1 MKWLHKISFVTVI
14 LLAISL
20 SFYFI
25 FNQWL
30 SHNLNK
36 QNIHN
41 VSWSLGSLSSET
53 THIETIEFNY
63 NNQYSI
69 QAKDVFIRLG
79 FTDSVPTIQH
89 IDVSQISVKNNQ
101 PYLFT
106 EKQNHKP
113 STQTA
118 LAQLKSVIHAL
129 LPKTNHDYTLPDTDS
144 DQINES
150 NAWLAYIPATVNI
163 KKITY
168 QQPCSSKLQT
178 AQQPDSCSIQA
189 KLKWQLQSQKLPI
202 AANLN
207 IILHEHDL
215 TQLSLTTDLNL
226 TADMHND
233 QLALTHLS
241 GDVKLTQRSDKS
253 EHTLFTLNT
262 EHFLSLSDNSASPNS
277 ILNSTLESNVYP
289 SKDIDHT
296 ISQINKRYR
305 QWLGKELPVQITPLV
320 SNKNGI
326 AYSLPEIKAKIES
339 HSNLTALLLTDDSN
353 ELIPSLLSQ
362 SNIQSEIQA
371 SMPNPISINSIGTL
385 SGDAVLAIN
394 LNQGVLSSH
403 QLQSS
408 GNFALLPSSNIAKK
422 LAKYGLKAKTTRFK
436 LTSAGDTHIN
446 IDTPNIGLN
455 DLAAIPITIDLHSH
469 SDPENNDLVRNPTPY
484 LSEIN
489 GSVHLTGLLN
499 LQNSFVFKVTSGQL
513 QATTDRVKIAKEKIL
528 NKPHIHMG
536 FTAIITPNSGQ
547 FESQKGVFTGL
558 LNTPDLSLDNIKFNW
573 HDLSISSQTNS
584 AKSKVQAKLQTLNF
598 SGNLKHTMAQA
609 EEVDLK
615 LTNFDF
621 NPLLSPVDDNTL
633 DQNLEFKHY
642 QYSGHYQLKTDNL
655 TQDLLHKQDWKL
667 RGKLTG
673 LLSSSFTDLDEF
685 NVQGSVSNKSGFVV
699 FHNLF
704 YTPKQIATD
713 WEIPP
718 IYFLAGNSLEKTF
731 KDWPKLL
738 TIGSGKLL
746 AKGRTKVN
754 LTASNES
761 SNILNNINTNASLS
775 VSGISGIYNETT
787 LNQIHSE
794 LDISVNK
801 GKLHVHLPS
810 LSAVQ
815 INHGV
820 LVGSIELSGHY
831 NTSLQALFSG
841 ELSLKKAKA
850 NLFNG
855 QAWLNPQTINL
866 NQPFNSKLH
875 LANINLDT
883 LLQQY
888 PSADIQGSGLM
899 NGELPFKVDLQ
910 KKPFI
915 TIPNGQLSAQAPGGF
930 LKYQPSSAGLKQTH
944 QSMTL
949 VLDVLE
955 DFHYSLLSSN
965 VTYGADN
972 KIHLKLNLQGKN
984 PAVESGRQVNFNIQ
998 LEEDL
1003 PALITS
1009 MQISN
1014 QVSETIKQRIQNKL
1028 EKE

>member
-1 MKWLHKISFVTVI
+1 MKRLKKIGFAAII
-14 LLAISL
+14 LISISL

-25 FNQWL
+25 FNLWL
-30 SHNLNK
+30 SHSLNK
-36 QNIHN
+36 QNIQN
-41 VSWSLGSLSSET
+41 ISWSLGSLSSET

-63 NNQYSI
+63 NNQYSV
-69 QAKDVFIRLG
+69 QAKDIFFRLK
-79 FTDSVPTIQH
+79 FTDSAPIIQH
-89 IDVSQISVKNNQ
+89 IDISQISVKNNQ
-101 PYLFT
+101 SYLFT

-144 DQINES
+144 RQINES

-168 QQPCSSKLQT
+168 QQPCSSNLQT
-178 AQQPDSCSIQA
+178 AQQTETCSIQA

-207 IILHEHDL
+207 ITLHEHDL
-215 TQLSLTTDLNL
+215 PQLSLTTDLNL
-226 TADMHND
+226 TADMHNA

-241 GDVKLTQRSDKS
+241 GGVKLTQHSEKS

-262 EHFLSLSDNSASPNS
+262 EHFLALSDDNSQPNS
-277 ILNSTLESNVYP
+277 MLSSTLESNVYP
-289 SKDIDHT
+289 STDIEHT
-296 ISQINKRYR
+296 ISQVNKRYR
-305 QWLGKELPVQITPLV
+305 QWFDMELPVQIPPLV
-320 SNKNGI
+320 SNKNEI

-339 HSNLTALLLTDDSN
+339 HLNLTALLLTDDSN
-353 ELIPSLLSQ
+353 ELIPNLISHSD
-362 SNIQSEIQA
+362 IQSEIQA
-371 SMPNPISINSIGTL
+371 SMPNPVSINSIGTL

-408 GNFALLPSSNIAKK
+408 GNFVLLPSSNIAKK
-422 LAKYGLKAKTTRFK
+422 LAKYGFKAKTTRFT
-436 LTSAGDTHIN
+436 LTSVGDTHIN
-446 IDTPNIGLN
+446 IATPNIALN
-455 DLAAIPITIDLHSH
+455 DLATIPITIDLHSH
-469 SDPENNDLVRNPTPY
+469 SDPENNDLVPNSKPY

-499 LQNSFVFKVTSGQL
+499 LQNDFVFKVTNGQL
-513 QATTDRVKIAKEKIL
+513 LATTDRVKIAKEKIL
-528 NKPHIHMG
+528 NKPHFHMD
-536 FTAIITPNSGQ
+536 FTAEITPNSGQ
-547 FESQKGVFTGL
+547 IKSQKGIFTGL
-558 LNTPDLSLDNIKFNW
+558 LNTPDLSLNNIKLNW
-573 HDLSISSQTNS
+573 HDLFISSQTNTN
-584 AKSKVQAKLQTLNF
+584 KPKVQAKLKTLNI

-609 EEVDLK
+609 EEIRFK

-621 NPLLSPVDDNTL
+621 SPMLTPIDDNNL
-633 DQNLEFKHY
+633 DQILEFKHY
-642 QYSGHYQLKTDNL
+642 QYSGHYQLTTDNF
-655 TQDLLHKQDWKL
+655 TQDLLHKQAWKL
-667 RGKLTG
+667 RGKLSG
-673 LLSSSFTDLDEF
+673 QLSSSFTKLNEL
-685 NVQGSVSNKSGFVV
+685 NIQGNVSNKSGFVV

-704 YTPKQIATD
+704 YTPKQISTD
-713 WEIPP
+713 WELPP

-754 LTASNES
+754 LTASNKN
-761 SNILNNINTNASLS
+761 SNLLNNINTNASFS
-775 VSGISGIYNETT
+775 ASGISGIYNETT
-787 LNQIHSE
+787 LNQINSE
-794 LDISVNK
+794 LDISINK

-810 LSAVQ
+810 LSVVQ

-820 LVGSIELSGHY
+820 LVGPIELSGHF
-831 NTSLQALFSG
+831 NTSLQAPLTG
-841 ELSLKKAKA
+841 NLNITKAKT

-855 QAWLNPQTINL
+855 QAWLNPQTISL
-866 NQPFNSKLH
+866 NQPFDSKLH

-899 NGELPFKVDLQ
+899 NGALPFKINLQ

-915 TIPNGQLSAQAPGGF
+915 TVPNGQLSSQAPGGF
-930 LKYQPSSAGLKQTH
+930 LKYQPSSTGLKKTH